1 MTWEKNVAID
11 SASGMHSRRRVLG
24 ILAAAVVP
32 MMPGLA
38 HGQSQQPIRL
48 NVPFSPGTGA

>member
-1 MTWEKNVAID
+1 MAID
-11 SASGMHSRRRVLG
+11 SASGMHSRRTVLG
-24 ILAAAVVP
+24 ILAAAFAP

-48 NVPFSPGTGA
+48 NVPFLARHGA